1 MADAHVAGPF
11 ADFADEAMSARLAS
25 NWWAVLIRGLAGIA
39 FGVIAFLAPGLSM
52 AALVL
57 VFGVYMLIDGIFDIV
72 AGFRAARQHER
83 WGLLLLEGVLDIAA
97 GLIAL
102 FWPAITVV
110 VLVFIVAAWALVSG
124 VVSVVAAFRL
134 DDGRW
139 LMGLAGVVS
148 VALGLLLF
156 LVPVTGAV
164 VLTWWL
170 GAYALVFGAALTG
183 LAIRLRFR
191 RQVLA

>member
-1 MADAHVAGPF
+1 
-11 ADFADEAMSARLAS
+11 
-25 NWWAVLIRGLAGIA
+25 
-39 FGVIAFLAPGLSM
+39 
-52 AALVL
+52 
-57 VFGVYMLIDGIFDIV
+57 
-72 AGFRAARQHER
+72 
-83 WGLLLLEGVLDIAA
+83 
-97 GLIAL
+97 
-102 FWPAITVV
+102 